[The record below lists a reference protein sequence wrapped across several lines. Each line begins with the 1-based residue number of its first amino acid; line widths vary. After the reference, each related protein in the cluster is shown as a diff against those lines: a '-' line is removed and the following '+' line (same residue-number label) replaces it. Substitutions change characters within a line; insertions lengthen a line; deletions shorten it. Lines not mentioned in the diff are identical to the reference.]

1 MWMTDLP
8 SKSLNFVKK
17 VLTVQIS
24 RDLVLDCSGQM
35 SKNNMLLRNNCRVKI
50 ITSQHV
56 HCATQ
61 LKTEIHYKKYICFGN
76 ITYH

>member
-35 SKNNMLLRNNCRVKI
+35 SKNNNI
-50 ITSQHV
+50 I
-56 HCATQ
+56 
-61 LKTEIHYKKYICFGN
+61 KK
-76 ITYH
+76 